1 VYKQL
6 DGSMDITDHLEPGS
20 RVITGQVPIVLFQI
34 IILPG
39 VTQIHIQ
46 AKEVISDV
54 HPIGVVIK

>member
-1 VYKQL
+1 MY
-6 DGSMDITDHLEPGS
+6 GSTVTSIHTEPGS
-20 RVITGQVPIVLFQI
+20 LGITGQVLIVLFQI

-39 VTQIHIQ
+39 ATQIHIQ

>member
-1 VYKQL
+1 MY
-6 DGSMDITDHLEPGS
+6 GSTDITHHPEPGS
-20 RVITGQVPIVLFQI
+20 RGITGQVPIVLFQI

-39 VTQIHIQ
+39 ATQIHIQ

>member
-1 VYKQL
+1 MY
-6 DGSMDITDHLEPGS
+6 GSTVTSIHTEPGS
-20 RVITGQVPIVLFQI
+20 LGITGLVPIVLFQI

-39 VTQIHIQ
+39 ATQIHIQ

>member
-1 VYKQL
+1 MY
-6 DGSMDITDHLEPGS
+6 GSTVTSIHTEAGCLG
-20 RVITGQVPIVLFQI
+20 ITGQVPIVLFQI

>member
-1 VYKQL
+1 MY
-6 DGSMDITDHLEPGS
+6 GSTDITHHPEPGS

-39 VTQIHIQ
+39 ATQIHIQ
-46 AKEVISDV
+46 VAVDLSDV

>member
-1 VYKQL
+1 MY
-6 DGSMDITDHLEPGS
+6 GSTGIILQMEPGS
-20 RVITGQVPIVLFQI
+20 MVITGQVPIVLFQI

>member
-1 VYKQL
+1 MY
-6 DGSMDITDHLEPGS
+6 GSTVTSIHMEPGS
-20 RVITGQVPIVLFQI
+20 LGITGQVPIVLFQI

-46 AKEVISDV
+46 AKEVIRNV

>member
-1 VYKQL
+1 MY
-6 DGSMDITDHLEPGS
+6 GSTVTPIHMEPGS
-20 RVITGQVPIVLFQI
+20 LGITGQVPIVLFQI

-39 VTQIHIQ
+39 ATQIHIQ